1 MRQKREQIP
10 AGTLL
15 LAVEDPEM
23 RVGSGGATLN
33 ALLVAA
39 EHLSARAGFT
49 VSAHEV
55 PSSGTCPGQNG
66 DAGFKQIVSE
76 VTLLLGLHCL
86 ASSAFGISF
95 CACRLGRFIRRG
107 QKAGP
112 GFLVVLEHWS
122 QYLRIGL
129 SGVS

>member
-66 DAGFKQIVSE
+66 DAGFKQIVSG
-76 VTLLLGLHCL
+76 VTCSWGSIAWPVEH
-86 ASSAFGISF
+86 
-95 CACRLGRFIRRG
+95 
-107 QKAGP
+107 
-112 GFLVVLEHWS
+112 LVLVSVRVDWVD
-122 QYLRIGL
+122 L
-129 SGVS
+129 SGGGTRQGQAF